1 MDEVAH
7 LTVVCAI
14 LTALL
19 VLSVIG
25 FFTVSPV
32 LGIFV
37 IVFAFASGLVL
48 HELRNLRRW

>member
-1 MDEVAH
+1 MVSEVAH

-19 VLSVIG
+19 VLSVFG
-25 FFTVSPV
+25 FFVVSPV

-37 IVFAFASGLVL
+37 VVFAFGSALVL
-48 HELRNLRRW
+48 RELRSLR